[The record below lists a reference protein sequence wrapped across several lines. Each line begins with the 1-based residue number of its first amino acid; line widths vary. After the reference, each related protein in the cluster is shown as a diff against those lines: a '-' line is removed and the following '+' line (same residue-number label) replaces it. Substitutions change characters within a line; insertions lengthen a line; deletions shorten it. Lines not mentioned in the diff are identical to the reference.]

1 MICITAIGQLVTT
14 HVAISYVFNYS
25 IYRGIGHFNFKSRK
39 QSFKLQEDKTT
50 SSIKC
55 FITIHQ
61 EGAQVSKEKQCV
73 MLEQRQSLLTHL
85 KESINDIHTTY
96 IPSASYPI
104 AYIECPLSHEEAC
117 MPHVRLE
124 NISETED
131 VYCPKSDGKIVPP
144 QAYMMLLRIS
154 TGECS

>member
-1 MICITAIGQLVTT
+1 
-14 HVAISYVFNYS
+14 
-25 IYRGIGHFNFKSRK
+25 
-39 QSFKLQEDKTT
+39 
-50 SSIKC
+50 
-55 FITIHQ
+55 
-61 EGAQVSKEKQCV
+61 
-73 MLEQRQSLLTHL
+73 
-85 KESINDIHTTY
+85 
-96 IPSASYPI
+96 
-104 AYIECPLSHEEAC
+104 